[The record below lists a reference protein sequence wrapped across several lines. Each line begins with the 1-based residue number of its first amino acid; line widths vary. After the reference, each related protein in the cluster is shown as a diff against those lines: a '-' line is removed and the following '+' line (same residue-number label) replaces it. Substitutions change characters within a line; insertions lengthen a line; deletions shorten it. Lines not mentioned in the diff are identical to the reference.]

1 MRIRFWGTRGS
12 IPVPGR
18 HTTRFG
24 GNTTCLELSLAGG
37 TRIIVDAGTGIR
49 PLGEALQQRA
59 GPLEVHLLITHIH
72 WDHIMGFPFFAPA
85 FNPEATIF
93 IDGFPTCMK
102 GLRVPF
108 DNRMGDGFF
117 PIRFDDLKA
126 QIAYLDRL
134 NRGTLEIGGVRIDSV
149 PLQHPQG
156 GFGFRFRE
164 GARTLVFIT
173 DNELTEEAWAGRH
186 PGDYIRFCEG
196 ADLLIHDAQYT
207 PRERA
212 ERRGWGHSDY
222 EATVRM
228 ALQAGVG
235 RLVLFH
241 HDPAR
246 TDAGVQELEE
256 RCREMA
262 KEAGSDM
269 EIHAA
274 REESEIPL
282 EPEDSSP

>member
-12 IPVPGR
+12 IPVPGKY
-18 HTTRFG
+18 TTQFG
-24 GNTTCLELSLAGG
+24 GNTTCLELSLSGG
-37 TRIIVDAGTGIR
+37 AKIIVDAGTGIR
-49 PLGEALQQRA
+49 PLGEALQQRP
-59 GPLEVHLLITHIH
+59 GPIEVHLLITHIH

-85 FNPEATIF
+85 FNPEATIL

-134 NRGTLEIGGVRIDSV
+134 NRGILEVEDVQIDSV

-164 GARTLVFIT
+164 GRHTLVFIT
-173 DNELTEEAWAGRH
+173 DNELAEEAWAGRH

-207 PRERA
+207 PRERLD
-212 ERRGWGHSDY
+212 RRGWGHSDY

-228 ALQAGVG
+228 ALQAGVR

-246 TDAGVQELEE
+246 TDAEVQELEE
-256 RCREMA
+256 RCRHMA
-262 KEAGSDM
+262 GQAGSDL
-269 EIHAA
+269 EIQAA
-274 REESEIPL
+274 REQSEIHL
-282 EPEDSSP
+282 GAD